1 MQFGDTNQSINVI
14 KIMNEDIAKAVLLL
28 QTWPEEC
35 KALFEIQQSTY
46 KSVFD
51 LPEVRIQFTNFLQ
64 DFPVDFTLLQIID
77 GKNYILNALSMN
89 EYSS

>member
-1 MQFGDTNQSINVI
+1 
-14 KIMNEDIAKAVLLL
+14 MNEDIAKAVLLL

-35 KALFEIQQSTY
+35 KALLEIQQSTS

-64 DFPVDFTLLQIID
+64 DFPVDFSLLQMID
-77 GKNYILNALSMN
+77 GKSTYLNVILT
-89 EYSS
+89 

>member
-1 MQFGDTNQSINVI
+1 MQFGDTNQSINII

-35 KALFEIQQSTY
+35 KALFEIQQSTS

-64 DFPVDFTLLQIID
+64 DFPVDFSLLQMID
-77 GKNYILNALSMN
+77 GKSTHSNVILTLK
-89 EYSS
+89 

>member
-1 MQFGDTNQSINVI
+1 MQFGDTNQSINII

-35 KALFEIQQSTY
+35 KALLEIQQSTS

-64 DFPVDFTLLQIID
+64 DFPVDFSLLQMID
-77 GKNYILNALSMN
+77 GKSIYLSVIKT
-89 EYSS
+89 SK